1 MKRSFLSLSVLLFMF
16 PVLLCS
22 CDCRKN
28 CAVNTAENGAI
39 SQTMPQKKFP
49 SVFPESWKNCEFL
62 AHEYKNIKPGIDYFH
77 FHFKE
82 FEDTGKPLSVY
93 LVEIDW
99 ISRIYMPEQSK
110 KWRNFLISFAKRIG
124 KPDAEVYKASF
135 AMRILS

>member
-28 CAVNTAENGAI
+28 CAVNTAENGTI

-49 SVFPESWKNCEFL
+49 SVFPESWKNREFL

-99 ISRIYMPEQSK
+99 
-110 KWRNFLISFAKRIG
+110 NTAK
-124 KPDAEVYKASF
+124 VKAQT
-135 AMRILS
+135 AVCGEHLQTVADMVKDKNPVV